1 MKIAKNTVVTFD
13 YTLTNDAGE
22 VLDTSEGNAPLDYLH
37 GADNIVPG
45 LEKELEG
52 KGVGD
57 QLQVSVSPEEGYG
70 ARDEELIQAVPR
82 EMFQGVDELEVGM
95 QFQAESSHGVHV
107 VRIASI
113 EGDEITVDA
122 NHPLAGETLHF
133 DVTVRGVREA
143 TDEEIEHG
151 HVHAEGHCH

>member
-13 YTLTNDAGE
+13 YKLTNDAGE
-22 VLDTSEGNAPLDYLH
+22 VLDTSEGAAPLDYLH
-37 GADNIVPG
+37 GAENIVPG
-45 LEKELEG
+45 LEKALEG
-52 KGVGD
+52 KSVGD
-57 QLQVSVSPEEGYG
+57 QLNVSVSPEEGYG
-70 ARDEELIQAVPR
+70 PRDEELIQAVPR

-95 QFQAESSHGVHV
+95 QFQAESEHGVHV
-107 VRIASI
+107 VRIASVN
-113 EGDEITVDA
+113 GDEVTVDA

-143 TDEEIEHG
+143 SGEELEHG